1 MLKDLLEI
9 GISIGNLQGPDK
21 LDLELKYIRMHSKDS
36 FAGAI

>member
-9 GISIGNLQGPDK
+9 RIPIEKLQGPDK
-21 LDLELKYIRMHSKDS
+21 LDLEFKYIRMQSKDS